1 MGTRDLV
8 RKVVLEQRVAVWATS
23 DAPKE
28 PAVKKVVPNRDDRL
42 RPDWLSGLHGHAV
55 SRTGHGLVVHLK
67 WQRAIAVC
75 RGGSGMTGMTGSRLG
90 QRPAPS
96 STAAGDQIEDEVI
109 EAPSGT
115 SWALRLLC
123 ALGAY
128 ACGGSVA
135 GRRGSRLGRC
145 MRR

>member
-23 DAPKE
+23 EAPRNLLSRRWCRIE
-28 PAVKKVVPNRDDRL
+28 TIDHAGTSFPGCTAMQSAA
-42 RPDWLSGLHGHAV
+42 RPWIGRSRQMAACHCGLS
-55 SRTGHGLVVHLK
+55 R
-67 WQRAIAVC
+67 
-75 RGGSGMTGMTGSRLG
+75 GSGVTGMTGSRLG
-90 QRPAPS
+90 QRPEPS

-123 ALGAY
+123 A
-128 ACGGSVA
+128 
-135 GRRGSRLGRC
+135 R
-145 MRR
+145 